1 MKLPSSR
8 PLRAFLLSFV
18 IFAGAAHA
26 ADRWPDRPIHFVVPY
41 PAGGPLDAVARLTA
55 QKVSADVGQP
65 IVVENRPGAGG
76 NIGAEYVARAAPD
89 GYTLLLGAVATHAI
103 NPTLYAHIPYD
114 AQKDFEPV
122 TQIASTPNVLIVNP
136 SLPVH
141 SVREFIAY
149 AKAHPGTLN
158 FGSGSTGS
166 AGHLAGELFKRMA
179 GIDMTHVPYKGA
191 APAMTDLI
199 AGQVQLMFDNLASAL
214 TQIKAGKVRALAV
227 TTAKRTPL
235 APDLPTIA
243 ESGLPGFD
251 INTWF
256 GLFVPAKTPQPVVQR
271 LHDEFV
277 KALNA
282 PDVRE
287 KMLALGAEPVGNT
300 PAQFAAYIKS
310 ESEKYAKVIKASGA
324 KVD

>member
-1 MKLPSSR
+1 MKMLI
-8 PLRAFLLSFV
+8 RALLAACALA
-18 IFAGAAHA
+18 AGVAQS
-26 ADRWPDRPIHFVVPY
+26 ADRYPDRPIHFVVPY
-41 PAGGPLDAVARLTA
+41 PAGGPLDTVARLTA
-55 QKVSADVGQP
+55 QKVAADLGQP

-114 AQKDFEPV
+114 AQRDFEPV
-122 TQIASTPNVLIVNP
+122 TQLASTPNVLIVNP

-141 SVREFIAY
+141 NVREFVAY

-256 GLFVPAKTPQPVVQR
+256 GLFVPAKTPQPIVLR

-300 PAQFAAYIKS
+300 PAQFAAYIRS
-310 ESEKYAKVIKASGA
+310 ESEKYAKVIQASGA

>member
-26 ADRWPDRPIHFVVPY
+26 ADRWPDRPIHLVVPY

-141 SVREFIAY
+141 SVRELIAY

-300 PAQFAAYIKS
+300 PAQFAAYIRT
-310 ESEKYAKVIKASGA
+310 ESGKYAKVIKASGA